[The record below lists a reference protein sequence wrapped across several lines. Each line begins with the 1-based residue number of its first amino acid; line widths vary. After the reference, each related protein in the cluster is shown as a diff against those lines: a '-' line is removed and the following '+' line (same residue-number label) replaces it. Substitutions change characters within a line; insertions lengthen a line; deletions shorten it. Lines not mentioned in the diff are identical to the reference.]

1 MLFEV
6 ALHFLKDRYVSMTYV
21 KKEFEPMCV
30 AVLEWLPLEETGAD
44 GLGDK
49 LRVEGKVD
57 CS

>member
-1 MLFEV
+1 
-6 ALHFLKDRYVSMTYV
+6 MTYV

-44 GLGDK
+44 VLGDK
-49 LRVEGKVD
+49 LRDEGKVD